1 MNKREEKINMLP
13 DNVFVDSFK
22 EHLETEGNE
31 RILFSGKFGIG
42 KTFFLKDFF
51 EKNKTKYEVFHLF
64 PVNYQISSSKDIFD
78 IIKYDILVELL
89 NENKERKIDLF
100 EKNDVGIFRYIKQ
113 NFSLNSALKKS
124 ISYLEV
130 IELGKILGRPL
141 KDMLE
146 LDKKYNEHINSEE
159 EFVKNFI
166 SKIEKE
172 SITEIDYLS
181 YILNNAI
188 KKLRGENRESVL
200 VLDDLDRLDPEH
212 IFRVLNVFSAF
223 FDRGGSNKFGFDKII
238 LVADYDNLKSIFR
251 HRYGEKTCEKGYF
264 NKFYSINVFDFDNS
278 KVVKL
283 FLSNFFKEIKTDN
296 EELKKSLVGRSY
308 YIKIFLEDILIR
320 SLDLKKL
327 DLRQLM
333 KIDKHK
339 LPVFNEYNLNTNSR
353 NNGMPETIKMGIE
366 LLKIIFGDEVLFKEV
381 IKEIKENLNGTKQD
395 LIQNNPERTY
405 LTFSTQ
411 ILRSLE
417 GDIHAYINKYRNA
430 DIPFQDFSI
439 KDPLTRGGEQSDI
452 ISLNSHFDA
461 WEVKLFYSLL
471 YEKVD
476 KNEI

>member
-1 MNKREEKINMLP
+1 MEKEQKEVNMLP
-13 DNVFVDSFK
+13 DNTFIDSFK
-22 EHLETEGNE
+22 EHLDIKGNE

-51 EKNKTKYEVFHLF
+51 ERNKTKYEVFHLF
-64 PVNYQISSSKDIFD
+64 PVNYQISSNKDIFD
-78 IIKYDILVELL
+78 ILKYDILVALL
-89 NENKERKIDLF
+89 NKNKNRKEELF
-100 EKNDVGIFRYIKQ
+100 ETNDIGIFEYIKQ

-130 IELGKILGRPL
+130 NELGKILGRPL
-141 KDMLE
+141 KDMSE
-146 LDKKYNEHINSEE
+146 FYKKYKEYKNSEE

-166 SKIEKE
+166 SKIEE
-172 SITEIDYLS
+172 ENITETDYLS
-181 YILNNAI
+181 YILNNTI
-188 KKLRGENRESVL
+188 KKLRGKNRESVL

-223 FDRGGSNKFGFDKII
+223 FDRDGRNKFGFDKII
-238 LVADYDNLKSIFR
+238 LVADYDNLKSIFH

-264 NKFYSINVFDFDNS
+264 NKFYSINIFDFDNS

-296 EELKKSLVGRSY
+296 EKLKKSLVGRSY

-333 KIDKHK
+333 KIVRHK
-339 LPVFNEYNLNTNSR
+339 LPVFDEYNLNTNSR
-353 NNGMPETIKMGIE
+353 NNGMLETIKIGIE
-366 LLKIIFGDEVLFKEV
+366 LLKIIFDDKTLFKEV
-381 IKEIKENLNGTKQD
+381 VKEIKDNLNGTKQD

-411 ILRSLE
+411 ILRDFE
-417 GDIHAYINKYRNA
+417 GDIHAYINKYKNK

-439 KDPLTRGGEQSDI
+439 KDPITIDGKESDI
-452 ISLNSHFDA
+452 ISLNSHLNA

-471 YEKVD
+471 YESIGK
-476 KNEI
+476 E